1 MARTKQLYPMQREPS
16 EVFKRSNGA
25 IDTHMRLD
33 GRSNGF
39 VKEPGHKD
47 VEHKQPGL
55 PQLLVCVGGIYMS
68 LYVHSQLLRQ
78 FKAPQGVDLG
88 MAKGLLTTK

>member
-1 MARTKQLYPMQREPS
+1 MQREPS
-16 EVFKRSNGA
+16 EVFKRSTGA

-47 VEHKQPGL
+47 VKHKQPGL

-68 LYVHSQLLRQ
+68 LYVHSRLLLQ
-78 FKAPQGVDLG
+78 SKAPQGVNLG
-88 MAKGLLTTK
+88 MVKGLLTTK

>member
-25 IDTHMRLD
+25 IDTHMRVD

-47 VEHKQPGL
+47 VERKQPGL

-68 LYVHSQLLRQ
+68 LYVHSRLLRQ
-78 FKAPQGVDLG
+78 FKATQGVNLG
-88 MAKGLLTTK
+88 MVKGLLTTK

>member
-25 IDTHMRLD
+25 IDTHMRVD

-39 VKEPGHKD
+39 VKEAGHKD

-78 FKAPQGVDLG
+78 FKATQGVNLG
-88 MAKGLLTTK
+88 MVKELLTAK